1 MEVLGEDQRAALA
14 EALRAGVPKTPHYAG
29 ADFGAAFKQGQSLGQ
44 GLAKGMDKLSE
55 AGDGSMYEGLK
66 NKLGVSDP
74 DIYANNYQEE
84 FGKYD
89 PAFNAN
95 PSVSGTTMPVGG
107 TMPADNQMPVGT
119 QTGGMFG
126 NGKPDP
132 YALSGVNLD
141 GSLYRGNGR

>member
-55 AGDGSMYEGLK
+55 AGDGSIYEGLK
-66 NKLGVSDP
+66 NKLGVGNP
-74 DIYANNYQEE
+74 NIYADNYEAE
-84 FGKYD
+84 FGQYD
-89 PAFNAN
+89 PAFNAG
-95 PSVSGTTMPVGG
+95 S
-107 TMPADNQMPVGT
+107 TMPAGT
-119 QTGGMFG
+119 QTGGMYG
-126 NGKPDP
+126 NGAPNP